1 MNKEQ
6 SRSTHTISAIAIQGV
21 RLWLHVFFSSHAHVT
36 RTISSVS
43 YLPAFSVSVIPVL
56 ACFQCPR
63 DFSVSVIPVLA

>member
-6 SRSTHTISAIAIQGV
+6 SRRTLSALSLSRVYVCGSI
-21 RLWLHVFFSSHAHVT
+21 FFSPSHAHVT